1 MQKPGDTK
9 SAGQKLTSAIALII
23 CILLIPLLI
32 VNLTIILKSFA
43 NPDKVPGFLGFKPL
57 IVLSGSMEPA
67 ILTGDLVIVREVPA
81 DTLQEG
87 DVIAFRRAAAVITH
101 RIMKI
106 NQNDGNTLFYTK
118 GDNNNADDSAPVTV
132 DLLEGRYLFRIPRL
146 GSAAMFMQTPA
157 GIVLFVAVPLILFM
171 LTDFMRAHRRE
182 KHSAKTAAQLEAELE
197 AVRQKLKEAQET
209 GNPPEQHE

>member
-1 MQKPGDTK
+1 VQKPGDTK
-9 SAGQKLTSAIALII
+9 SAGQKLTSAIALVI

-81 DTLQEG
+81 DTLKEG
-87 DVIAFRRAAAVITH
+87 DVIAFRRATAVITH

-132 DLLEGRYLFRIPRL
+132 DLLEGRYLFRIPAWAAPPCSCRHRQAL
-146 GSAAMFMQTPA
+146 CCLWRSAD
-157 GIVLFVAVPLILFM
+157 FVY
-171 LTDFMRAHRRE
+171 LTDFMRA
-182 KHSAKTAAQLEAELE
+182 
-197 AVRQKLKEAQET
+197 
-209 GNPPEQHE
+209 PPP